1 MFGCQG
7 KVVETGLFDFTLEEG
22 VVSTGVPA
30 TEEQM
35 GLRLG
40 EGIQTARLIGRT
52 VRFPI
57 GLSVSIDGR
66 LTISR
71 IGDGNVH
78 EFGRGCFFD
87 RSADVL
93 GTGAVIATRHPA
105 LRLSLGEDDGVE
117 GLSANRLN
125 GEDTTAAL
133 GEGGQKDPRFQG
145 LGGEAFSC
153 RRRFS
158 KGSFAV

>member
-7 KVVETGLFDFTLEEG
+7 KVVETGLFDFALKEG
-22 VVSTGVPA
+22 VVSAGVPA

-78 EFGRGCFFD
+78 ELGRGSFFD

-133 GEGGQKDPRFQG
+133 GEGGQKDPGFQG
-145 LGGEAFSC
+145 LGGEAFSR